1 MPNPEQIMYFWLKWI
16 DRQFAKVD
24 PSHVKMRPEV
34 SEFRERSATA
44 EDVVAREFAQDQ
56 ANKLPPLGNRSK
68 RAPQQIKQSSAPSL
82 RATAKPSR
90 LSRSWRPLDCFAL
103 PAMTDRAL
111 IILEGTHG

>member
-1 MPNPEQIMYFWLKWI
+1 MPNSEQIRYFWLKWI

-68 RAPQQIKQSSAPSL
+68 GASANKAIERPVIASDSEAIETKPQLETPGLL
-82 RATAKPSR
+82 RCAR
-90 LSRSWRPLDCFAL
+90 ND
-103 PAMTDRAL
+103 
-111 IILEGTHG
+111 G